1 MDHVA
6 RADELRRKAAAILTK
21 ADNAKNDS
29 FKVCYEL
36 LAVNYEMQARLEENY
51 AAGSERLRNTTEN

>member
-29 FKVCYEL
+29 FKTCYEL